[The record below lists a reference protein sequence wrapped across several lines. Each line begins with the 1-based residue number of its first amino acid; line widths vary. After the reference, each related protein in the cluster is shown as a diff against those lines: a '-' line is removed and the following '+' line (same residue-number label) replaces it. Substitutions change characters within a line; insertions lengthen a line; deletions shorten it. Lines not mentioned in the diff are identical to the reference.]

1 MNSSV
6 NTSCEV
12 PIIEAKN
19 LYMEYGSNV
28 ILEKINVK
36 IHKGEFITVTRGTE
50 GCKRHPVIRRQC
62 RSRTS
67 ASVKRRRTPSH
78 EGDG

>member
-6 NTSCEV
+6 NASCEV

-36 IHKGEFITVTRGTE
+36 IHKGEFITVLGAS
-50 GCKRHPVIRRQC
+50 GCGKVHF
-62 RSRTS
+62 
-67 ASVKRRRTPSH
+67 
-78 EGDG
+78 